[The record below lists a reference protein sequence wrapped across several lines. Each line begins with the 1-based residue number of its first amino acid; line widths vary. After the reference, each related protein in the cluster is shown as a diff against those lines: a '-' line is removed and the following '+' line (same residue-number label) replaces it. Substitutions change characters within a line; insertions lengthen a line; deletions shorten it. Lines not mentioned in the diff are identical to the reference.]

1 LKTVHIAVMA
11 EEAITFLAPKPS
23 DIIVDCTIGAAGHS
37 RGIIEKILPGGKLI
51 GIDRDVNILK
61 AAQET
66 LKSYKENVFLK
77 NENFRNIDS
86 VLGGLDVTRL
96 DGALFDLGVSSLQ
109 LDDASRGFSF
119 SVDGPLDMRMS
130 LSGPSAADIVNTTGK
145 DELADIIFKFGEE
158 RFSRRIAGAIV
169 AARRRSLIRTTSQ
182 LADIVMKALP
192 KTRPWQKIHPATRTF
207 QALRIAVND
216 ELNALE
222 EALRKAL
229 DLLSPGGRI
238 CVISFHSL
246 EDRIV
251 KNMFK
256 DFALNAELEILTKK
270 PVTPGRH
277 ELEVN
282 PRSRSAKLRAAIKM
296 EHI

>member
-1 LKTVHIAVMA
+1 MKTVHIAVMA

-145 DELADIIFKFGEE
+145 DELADIIF
-158 RFSRRIAGAIV
+158 
-169 AARRRSLIRTTSQ
+169 
-182 LADIVMKALP
+182 
-192 KTRPWQKIHPATRTF
+192 
-207 QALRIAVND
+207 
-216 ELNALE
+216 
-222 EALRKAL
+222 
-229 DLLSPGGRI
+229 
-238 CVISFHSL
+238 
-246 EDRIV
+246 
-251 KNMFK
+251 
-256 DFALNAELEILTKK
+256 
-270 PVTPGRH
+270 
-277 ELEVN
+277 
-282 PRSRSAKLRAAIKM
+282 
-296 EHI
+296 